1 MSILDEE
8 DILMER
14 AEHNVKV
21 ATYTPEF
28 DKRSWDE
35 FQTEAIEPIVK
46 KLAAHKRVGKFAVG
60 VYVPTEP
67 LFHWGVASSI
77 YSMCRAYRLR
87 CFHINGRNIHQL
99 SDALALLVDISQYP
113 YSMVVVEDFDMIP
126 HSPVKSYIERALIG
140 TWERETILPR
150 SCYGVVFTTT
160 QGDGQKLPEKLKRV
174 KRLTWWGNIR
184 RYKVE

>member
-21 ATYTPEF
+21 AAYTPEF

-87 CFHINGRNIHQL
+87 CFHINGSRYTFQLFIDLEKRNSRIRILGIINIRIQR
-99 SDALALLVDISQYP
+99 I
-113 YSMVVVEDFDMIP
+113 
-126 HSPVKSYIERALIG
+126 RAQN
-140 TWERETILPR
+140 ILN
-150 SCYGVVFTTT
+150 C
-160 QGDGQKLPEKLKRV
+160 L
-174 KRLTWWGNIR
+174 GNISEKFLFSFSFNQHLLWTYR
-184 RYKVE
+184 LFSYHLL

>member
-8 DILMER
+8 DVLMER

-67 LFHWGVASSI
+67 LFHCGVASSI
-77 YSMCRAYRLR
+77 YSMYRAYRLR
-87 CFHINGRNIHQL
+87 FCQKG
-99 SDALALLVDISQYP
+99 
-113 YSMVVVEDFDMIP
+113 YSE
-126 HSPVKSYIERALIG
+126 A
-140 TWERETILPR
+140 
-150 SCYGVVFTTT
+150 
-160 QGDGQKLPEKLKRV
+160 
-174 KRLTWWGNIR
+174 
-184 RYKVE
+184 